1 MPHEINYKLLDTIAI
16 NGRMSY
22 MIYFKNKKKSRA
34 SGLEG
39 VLYIDKNNFAVS
51 KAIMRIKEFLTSV
64 ALMSLNIFLKK
75 QFGSPSAKLLKS

>member
-1 MPHEINYKLLDTIAI
+1 
-16 NGRMSY
+16 
-22 MIYFKNKKKSRA
+22 MIYFKIKERSRA

-75 QFGSPSAKLLKS
+75 IGSPSAKL

>member
-1 MPHEINYKLLDTIAI
+1 
-16 NGRMSY
+16 
-22 MIYFKNKKKSRA
+22 MIYFKIKRKVELQDWK
-34 SGLEG
+34 

-75 QFGSPSAKLLKS
+75 QFGSPSAKL